1 MISAIRQYESAMGIH
16 VSPVSC
22 EFPSHLPPH
31 PVPPGCHRALA
42 LGALHHAPNS
52 QWLSVLHMV
61 IYMSQYTLK
70 VEIFLKEQS
79 SAVKTSVDFSVHF
92 LL

>member
-1 MISAIRQYESAMGIH
+1 MVSAIHQYESAMGIH
-16 VSPVSC
+16 VSPLSC
-22 EFPSHLPPH
+22 ELPSHLPPH
-31 PVPPGCHRALA
+31 PFPPGCHRALA
-42 LGALHHAPNS
+42 LGALCHAPNS
-52 QWLSVLHMV
+52 HLLSVLHMV

-79 SAVKTSVDFSVHF
+79 LAIKTSVDFSVHF